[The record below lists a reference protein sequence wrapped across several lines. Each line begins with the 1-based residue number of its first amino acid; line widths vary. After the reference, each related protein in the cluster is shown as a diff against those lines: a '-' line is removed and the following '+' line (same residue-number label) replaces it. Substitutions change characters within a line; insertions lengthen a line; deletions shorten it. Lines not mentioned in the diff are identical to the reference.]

1 MIRIAVVEDSKNDQE
16 LFRSYIEQFEKENE
30 TTFDVTF
37 FSDGQEFLDRYR
49 AEYNI
54 VFMDINLPSMNGID
68 VSEKLRERDHQV
80 VLIFLTNLAKYAIK
94 GYSVNAFDFVAKPIT
109 YYSFSTMLKR
119 AINKANYDKGNDITI
134 NNGGKILKLSID
146 EIHFVEVYNHQ
157 LIFHTDQ
164 GDYPQWGSLSS
175 LEDEYLERGFAK
187 GSSSQLINL
196 RRVKVIAGSQVTLD
210 TGKSLFLSRS
220 QKKDF
225 ALKFTEFIAGDG
237 R

>member
-54 VFMDINLPSMNGID
+54 VFMDIDLPSMNGID

-146 EIHFVEVYNHQ
+146 EIHFVEVYNPQ

-175 LEDEYLERGFAK
+175 LEDEYLKRGFAK

>member
-54 VFMDINLPSMNGID
+54 VFMDIDLPSMNGID

-109 YYSFSTMLKR
+109 
-119 AINKANYDKGNDITI
+119 
-134 NNGGKILKLSID
+134 
-146 EIHFVEVYNHQ
+146 
-157 LIFHTDQ
+157 
-164 GDYPQWGSLSS
+164 
-175 LEDEYLERGFAK
+175 
-187 GSSSQLINL
+187 
-196 RRVKVIAGSQVTLD
+196 
-210 TGKSLFLSRS
+210 
-220 QKKDF
+220 
-225 ALKFTEFIAGDG
+225 
-237 R
+237 